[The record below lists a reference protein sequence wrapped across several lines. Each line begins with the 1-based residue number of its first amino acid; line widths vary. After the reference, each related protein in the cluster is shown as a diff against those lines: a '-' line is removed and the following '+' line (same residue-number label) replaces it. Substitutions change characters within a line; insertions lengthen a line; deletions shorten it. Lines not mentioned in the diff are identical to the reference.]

1 MVPLLASAGSGA
13 PSAGYSSAEGDQA
26 RRHRRRARR
35 GGGAMLATRVAVDA
49 SRAGARLNAAA
60 GHLQPTGGGRSMTHR
75 RLWPVVL
82 ILVLTAL
89 LAAPLAVAPQEASPA
104 ASPAAPPRRPNLVL
118 VVTDDLDAASVEA
131 MPTVRALLHD
141 QGVSFSNFFVSTPLC
156 CPARVSLLRGQYA
169 HNHGV
174 LGNGGPNGGF
184 ATFHRLGGEDST
196 VATWLHDA
204 GYRTAL
210 LGKYLNGYPEDTDP
224 SYVPPGWDEWDALV
238 AEAPAGGGYIDYAL
252 NENGRR
258 VTYGHDAADYSTDVL
273 AAKATDF
280 IARTSGADQPFFL
293 YLAPFAPHQP
303 SIPAPRHAQ
312 AFAEAWAPRSAAFNE
327 ADVSDKPSWVR
338 ARPVLSDE
346 QVAEIDA
353 QYRDRLRTLLAV
365 DEMVATL
372 VETLEATGELE
383 NTYLFFTSDN
393 GFLLGEH
400 RLPIGKETPY
410 QEAVRVPLLVR
421 GPGVPAGTA
430 VDSLALNVD
439 LAPTLAELASVP
451 VPPFV

>member
-1 MVPLLASAGSGA
+1 
-13 PSAGYSSAEGDQA
+13 
-26 RRHRRRARR
+26 
-35 GGGAMLATRVAVDA
+35 
-49 SRAGARLNAAA
+49 
-60 GHLQPTGGGRSMTHR
+60 MTHR

-89 LAAPLAVAPQEASPA
+89 LAAPLAVAPQA
-104 ASPAAPPRRPNLVL
+104 ASPAAAPAAPPSRPNIVL

-131 MPTVRALLHD
+131 MPMVMALLHD

-156 CPARVSLLRGQYA
+156 CPARVSLLRGQYV

-210 LGKYLNGYPEDTDP
+210 LGKYLNGYPEDADP

-258 VTYGHDAADYSTDVL
+258 VTYGSEPEDYSTDVL
-273 AAKATDF
+273 SAKATDF
-280 IARTSGADQPFFL
+280 IARTTAADQPFFL
-293 YLAPFAPHQP
+293 YLAPFAPHAP
-303 SIPAPRHAQ
+303 SIPATRHAE
-312 AFAEAWAPRSAAFNE
+312 AFAEARAPRSAAFNE

-338 ARPVLSDE
+338 DRPVLSDE

-372 VETLEATGELE
+372 VQTLEATGELE
-383 NTYLFFTSDN
+383 NTYLFFTSYN
-393 GFLLGEH
+393 F
-400 RLPIGKETPY
+400 
-410 QEAVRVPLLVR
+410 
-421 GPGVPAGTA
+421 
-430 VDSLALNVD
+430 
-439 LAPTLAELASVP
+439 
-451 VPPFV
+451 